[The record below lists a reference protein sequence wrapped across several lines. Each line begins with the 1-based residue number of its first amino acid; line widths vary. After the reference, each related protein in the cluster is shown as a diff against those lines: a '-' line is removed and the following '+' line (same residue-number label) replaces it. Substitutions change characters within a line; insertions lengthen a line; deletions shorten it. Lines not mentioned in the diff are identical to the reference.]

1 MSHEVTKLTDIPDL
15 DSDTFRVRF
24 FRLSTLNILS
34 NLLVPLASL
43 IDVAFLG
50 HLDEIRHLNGV
61 ALAAVIFDLIY
72 RLGLTLRMG
81 TTGTTAQASGRQD
94 EDEVA
99 LILLRNLLL
108 ALVFSGVIL
117 LLQWP
122 IRELGFNLLAS
133 TAETEAAGRAYFNVM
148 ILGVPA
154 NMTMFVLLGW
164 LLGLEQSGKVLLIS
178 IVSNGANIFLD
189 YWLIVRCHWGST
201 GAGLAT
207 VGSQYAALVI
217 ALGFAARLLP
227 WHSIKGLL
235 PRIHNWSA
243 TVETLILNRDIL
255 LKTLVIG
262 LTMSVFID
270 IGSSLGTTIFAAN
283 TLLFQ
288 AVILFSHISRGFCY
302 ATESLTGVFYG
313 EGRSDK
319 LQQLLQLAM
328 VSCMAAGVLC
338 ATVTIGFSD
347 VLFQFF
353 TNKESVLSLMHIY
366 VFWLLP
372 VMTFGSIANT
382 LDGYFL
388 GLAVGSILR
397 DAMVLAAICG
407 FSLLAMAAWQWHS
420 CHILWLAWTS
430 FMMFRALFL
439 GLQVS
444 KAEKLSQAC

>member
-1 MSHEVTKLTDIPDL
+1 MSHDVTTFTDISDL
-15 DSDTFRVRF
+15 DSTSFRTRF
-24 FRLSTLNILS
+24 FRLSSLNILA

-81 TTGTTAQASGRQD
+81 TTGTTAQANGRQD
-94 EDEVA
+94 EDDVV

-108 ALVFSGVIL
+108 ALFFSSVIL

-122 IRELGFNLLAS
+122 IRELGFTLLAS
-133 TAETEAAGRAYFNVM
+133 TDETEMAGRAYFNVM

-154 NMTMFVLLGW
+154 NMMMFVLLGW

-178 IVSNGANIFLD
+178 GISSGVNIFLD
-189 YWLIVRCHWGST
+189 YWFIVRCHWGST

-207 VGSQYAALVI
+207 VGSQYVAIVV
-217 ALGFAARLLP
+217 ALGLAVRLLP
-227 WHSIKGLL
+227 WYSIKTLL
-235 PRIHNWSA
+235 PRIYNWSA
-243 TVETLILNRDIL
+243 TVEMLTLNRDIL
-255 LKTLVIG
+255 LKTLAIG
-262 LTMSVFID
+262 LVTSAFIST
-270 IGSSLGTTIFAAN
+270 GSSLGTTVFAAN

-288 AVILFSHISRGFCY
+288 AVILFSYISRGFCY

-313 EGRSDK
+313 EDRSDK
-319 LQQLLQLAM
+319 LQRLLQLAM
-328 VSCMAAGVLC
+328 VSCITAGLLC
-338 ATVTIGFSD
+338 AAITIGFSD
-347 VLFQFF
+347 SLFKLF
-353 TNKESVLSLMHIY
+353 TDKEPVLSLIQIY

-372 VMTFGSIANT
+372 VMAFGAIANT

-388 GLAVGSILR
+388 GLAAGHILR
-397 DAMVLAAICG
+397 DAMVLAAIFG
-407 FSLLAMAAWQWHS
+407 FGFLATAAWQWHS
-420 CHILWLAWTS
+420 CHILWLAWS
-430 FMMFRALFL
+430 CFMMFRALFL

-444 KAEKLSQAC
+444 KVENVSQAC